1 MFGNLLGTVL
11 QVLPSNGV
19 VEHLKFIGNTTNA
32 AGYDVPTF
40 AAPVAV
46 AQCQVQAV
54 PRVSYGF
61 LNLDYQKD
69 YVNWFIPRLVLG
81 LDRDYSGDRMTYNGR
96 LFQCVSATDWSQQ
109 DGWVQMLCVNITK
122 GVTDATE

>member
-11 QVLPSNGV
+11 QVLPSNGEV
-19 VEHLKFIGNTTNA
+19 KHLKFLGSVTND
-32 AGYDVPTF
+32 AGYEVPSF
-40 AAPVAV
+40 AEPVAV
-46 AQCQVQAV
+46 PLCQVQAV

-69 YVNWFIPRLVLG
+69 YVNWFVPREVLG
-81 LDRDYSGDRMTYNGR
+81 LERDYSGDRMTYNGT
-96 LFQCVSATDWSQQ
+96 LYQCVSATDWSQQ

-122 GVTDATE
+122 GVTDAAE

>member
-11 QVLPSNGV
+11 QVLPSNGEV
-19 VEHLKFIGNTTNA
+19 KHLKFLGSVTNN
-32 AGYDVPTF
+32 AGYEVPSF
-40 AAPVAV
+40 AKPVLV
-46 AQCQVQAV
+46 PLCQVQAV

-69 YVNWFIPRLVLG
+69 YVNWFVPREVLG
-81 LDRDYSGDRMTYNGR
+81 LERDYSGDRMTYSGQV
-96 LFQCVSATDWSQQ
+96 FQCSSPTDWSAQ

-122 GVTDATE
+122 GVTDAAE